1 MLYTA
6 EGGALNDTT
15 PVTDEWYPALSGR
28 HKSV

>member
-15 PVTDEWYPALSGR
+15 PVTDESYPALSGR
-28 HKSV
+28 HESV